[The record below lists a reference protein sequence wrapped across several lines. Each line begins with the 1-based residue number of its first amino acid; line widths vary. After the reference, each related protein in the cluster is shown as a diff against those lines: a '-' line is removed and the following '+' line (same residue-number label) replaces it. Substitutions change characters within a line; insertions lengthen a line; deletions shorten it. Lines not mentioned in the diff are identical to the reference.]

1 MGIERLHDDFDTNRR
16 QRLLAQGSL
25 EERVALLEQ
34 LVFATVE
41 RSKLPKKVK
50 DKIKK
55 VEDAEKKHPEKD
67 D

>member
-25 EERVALLEQ
+25 EERVALLER

-41 RSKLPKKVK
+41 RAKLPKKVK